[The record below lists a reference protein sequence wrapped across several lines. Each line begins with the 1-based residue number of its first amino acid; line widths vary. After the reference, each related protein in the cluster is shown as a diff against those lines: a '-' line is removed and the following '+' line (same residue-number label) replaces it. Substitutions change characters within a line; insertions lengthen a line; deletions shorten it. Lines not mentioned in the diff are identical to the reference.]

1 MNVVV
6 YVLPLKNTKTMDKQ
20 KLANGMMWISM
31 SIFFIFTAA
40 LTLYIADSKDNHF
53 LKGLGIFFIVCLF
66 FFAYKGLK
74 TTLDA
79 LFDKKK

>member
-1 MNVVV
+1 MN
-6 YVLPLKNTKTMDKQ
+6 KQ

-31 SIFFIFTAA
+31 SVFFIFTAA
-40 LTLYIADSKDNHF
+40 ITINLAVRKKEIIF
-53 LKGLGIFFIVCLF
+53 WGIGIFFILCLF

-79 LFDKKK
+79 FFDKKK

>member
-1 MNVVV
+1 
-6 YVLPLKNTKTMDKQ
+6 MDKQ

-31 SIFFIFTAA
+31 SVFFIITAA
-40 LTLYIADSKDNHF
+40 ITIDIAARISSTLFWGI
-53 LKGLGIFFIVCLF
+53 GIFFILCLF

-79 LFDKKK
+79 FFDKKK

>member
-1 MNVVV
+1 
-6 YVLPLKNTKTMDKQ
+6 MDKQ

-40 LTLYIADSKDNHF
+40 MTLYIADSKDNLL
-53 LKGLGIFFIVCLF
+53 LKGLGIFFILCLF

-79 LFDKKK
+79 FFDKEK

>member
-1 MNVVV
+1 
-6 YVLPLKNTKTMDKQ
+6 MDKQ
-20 KLANGMMWISM
+20 KLANGMIWISM

-40 LTLYIADSKDNHF
+40 LTLFIADSKDSIT
-53 LKGLGIFFIVCLF
+53 LKILGIVFILCLF

-79 LFDKKK
+79 FFDKKK

>member
-1 MNVVV
+1 
-6 YVLPLKNTKTMDKQ
+6 MDKQ
-20 KLANGMMWISM
+20 KLANGMIWISM

-40 LTLYIADSKDNHF
+40 MTLYIADSKDNLL
-53 LKGLGIFFIVCLF
+53 LKGLGIFFIICLF

-79 LFDKKK
+79 FFDKKK

>member
-1 MNVVV
+1 
-6 YVLPLKNTKTMDKQ
+6 MDKQ

-40 LTLYIADSKDNHF
+40 MTLYIADSKDNLI
-53 LKGLGIFFIVCLF
+53 LKGLGIFFILCLF

-79 LFDKKK
+79 FFDKKK

>member
-1 MNVVV
+1 
-6 YVLPLKNTKTMDKQ
+6 MDKQ

-31 SIFFIFTAA
+31 AIFFIFTAA
-40 LTLYIADSKDNHF
+40 ITIFIADSKDSIA
-53 LKGLGIFFIVCLF
+53 LKGLGIFFVLCLF

-79 LFDKKK
+79 FFDKKK

>member
-1 MNVVV
+1 
-6 YVLPLKNTKTMDKQ
+6 MDKQ

-40 LTLYIADSKDNHF
+40 MTLYIADSKDNLL
-53 LKGLGIFFIVCLF
+53 LKGLGIFFILCLF

-79 LFDKKK
+79 FFDEKK

>member
-1 MNVVV
+1 MN
-6 YVLPLKNTKTMDKQ
+6 KQ

-31 SIFFIFTAA
+31 SVFFIFTAA
-40 LTLYIADSKDNHF
+40 ITIDLAIRKKEIILWGI
-53 LKGLGIFFIVCLF
+53 GIFFILCLF

-79 LFDKKK
+79 FFDKKK

>member
-1 MNVVV
+1 M
-6 YVLPLKNTKTMDKQ
+6 KNIKKMDKQ

-40 LTLYIADSKDNHF
+40 MTLYVADRKDSLF
-53 LKGLGIFFIVCLF
+53 LKGLGICFILCLF

-79 LFDKKK
+79 FLNKKK

>member
-40 LTLYIADSKDNHF
+40 LTLYIADSKDNLF
-53 LKGLGIFFIVCLF
+53 LKGLGILFIICLF

-79 LFDKKK
+79 FFDKKK

>member
-1 MNVVV
+1 
-6 YVLPLKNTKTMDKQ
+6 MDKQ

-31 SIFFIFTAA
+31 AICFIFTAA
-40 LTLYIADSKDNHF
+40 ITIFIADSKDSIA
-53 LKGLGIFFIVCLF
+53 LKGLGIFFILCLF

-79 LFDKKK
+79 FFDKKK

>member
-1 MNVVV
+1 MN
-6 YVLPLKNTKTMDKQ
+6 KQ

-31 SIFFIFTAA
+31 SVFFIFTAA
-40 LTLYIADSKDNHF
+40 VTIDLAVRKNELLFWGI
-53 LKGLGIFFIVCLF
+53 GIFFILCLF

-79 LFDKKK
+79 FFDKKK

>member
-1 MNVVV
+1 
-6 YVLPLKNTKTMDKQ
+6 MDKQ

-40 LTLYIADSKDNHF
+40 MTLYIADSKNNLF
-53 LKGLGIFFIVCLF
+53 LKGLGIFFILCLF

-79 LFDKKK
+79 FFDKEK

>member
-1 MNVVV
+1 MNAVV
-6 YVLPLKNTKTMDKQ
+6 YVLLLKNTKKMDKQ

-40 LTLYIADSKDNHF
+40 MTLYIADSKNNLF
-53 LKGLGIFFIVCLF
+53 LKALGIFFIICLF

-79 LFDKKK
+79 FFDKDK